1 MPSSLKSTNN
11 HSLNFT
17 IIHSFLPLN
26 QLETDK
32 DMADITGIFK
42 STVKMLKVRH
52 KDLSAIKK
60 GGSGD
65 EQQQQQLGGGNG
77 KDILKSSKHT
87 RNDGDESFSARTR
100 QIVSIQWPI

>member
-1 MPSSLKSTNN
+1 M
-11 HSLNFT
+11 
-17 IIHSFLPLN
+17 N

-32 DMADITGIFK
+32 NMADITGIFK

-65 EQQQQQLGGGNG
+65 EQQQQLGGGNG

-87 RNDGDESFSARTR
+87 RKDGDESFSARTR
-100 QIVSIQWPI
+100 QIVSI